1 MLSIE
6 TLRNDLYG
14 EGYSL
19 DDFYVSKM
27 VGSSLKT
34 KGTKIGHIKEVIKK
48 YKNVSIDLE
57 AIPLNESV
65 ELTMIYFA
73 LFLLKIDE
81 AKEQFIFLDKK
92 VEYANSWMITDF
104 LGQYIHKISF
114 KEYLPFFK
122 KFIASKKEYKMRF
135 AYVYMLKFYKEVKLD
150 SFSMYLKD
158 DERYYVYMSLA
169 WLLATFAINDEEGIY
184 SYLKENNLSLKT
196 KRKTISKIVDSF
208 RISASSKERFKNL
221 RAL

>member
-14 EGYSL
+14 QDYSL

-57 AIPLNESV
+57 NIPLNESV
-65 ELTMIYFA
+65 ELTMTYFA
-73 LFLLKIDE
+73 LSLIKIDE
-81 AKEQFIFLDKK
+81 AKEQFVFLDKK
-92 VEYANSWMITDF
+92 VQYANSWMITDF
-104 LGQYIHKISF
+104 LSQYIRKFSF
-114 KEYLPFFK
+114 NEYLPFFK

-135 AYVYMLKFYKEVKLD
+135 GYVYMLQFYKETKLD

-169 WLLATFAINDEEGIY
+169 WLLSTFAINDENGVY
-184 SYLKENNLSLKT
+184 SYLKSDNLSLKT

-208 RISASSKERFKNL
+208 RISPSSKERFKNL
-221 RAL
+221 RTL